1 MLFLT
6 NFAKFTVFPAFAKRT
21 MAGVVVSV
29 LAYQA
34 YKGYK
39 SYQTCKLHNEKQ
51 KRLKEEQEAAFENRY
66 FKEYDQMNDDPDA
79 PVPSANSH
87 VRETTPQGDVI
98 MTYDME
104 RALFC
109 YYCNKRT
116 VQFKYLEPVARKYV
130 IEHGCKRLYIDF
142 RKEMSKANER
152 ASNPAANPTAA
163 SNPAAA
169 PPIAPP
175 PVFAQLKKYS
185 NGNNGNN
192 SNNGN
197 RPPNLSKINEFIK
210 TKGLNV
216 IASASASA
224 SSNVLKEQVTH
235 YLYCGRLDDFIDA
248 ASESSPVNE
257 THDFNI
263 IKPIDYASY
272 KKMNDG
278 V

>member
-6 NFAKFTVFPAFAKRT
+6 NFANFAKITVFPAFTKRN
-21 MAGVVVSV
+21 MAVLAATV
-29 LAYQA
+29 LAYQT

-39 SYQTCKLHNEKQ
+39 FYQMCKLRNENQ

-66 FKEYDQMNDDPDA
+66 FKEYDQMSDDPDA
-79 PVPSANSH
+79 PIPSANSH
-87 VRETTPQGDVI
+87 VREPTPQGDVI
-98 MTYDME
+98 MTYDVE

-109 YYCNKRT
+109 YYCDKRT

-152 ASNPAANPTAA
+152 ATNPV
-163 SNPAAA
+163 PATN
-169 PPIAPP
+169 PPIVPP
-175 PVFAQLKKYS
+175 PVFAQLKKY
-185 NGNNGNN
+185 GNNGT
-192 SNNGN
+192 
-197 RPPNLSKINEFIK
+197 PNLSKMNEFIK
-210 TKGLNV
+210 TKGLN
-216 IASASASA
+216 ANT
-224 SSNVLKEQVTH
+224 SSNGLKEQVTH

-278 V
+278 GVM

>member
-6 NFAKFTVFPAFAKRT
+6 NFAKFPVFPAFAKRT
-21 MAGVVVSV
+21 MAVLAATV

-39 SYQTCKLHNEKQ
+39 CYQTCKLHNEKQ

-79 PVPSANSH
+79 LVPSANSH

-109 YYCNKRT
+109 YYCDKRT

-152 ASNPAANPTAA
+152 ATNP
-163 SNPAAA
+163 NPAAA
-169 PPIAPP
+169 VSIAPP

-185 NGNNGNN
+185 NGNNRNN
-192 SNNGN
+192 GNNGN

-216 IASASASA
+216 NANNSASASDSA

-278 V
+278 GVM

>member
-6 NFAKFTVFPAFAKRT
+6 NFAKFAKFPVFPAFTKRT
-21 MAGVVVSV
+21 MAVLAATV

-51 KRLKEEQEAAFENRY
+51 KRWKEEQEAAFENRY

-98 MTYDME
+98 MTYDVE

-109 YYCNKRT
+109 YYCDKRT

-130 IEHGCKRLYIDF
+130 VEHGCKRLYIDF
-142 RKEMSKANER
+142 RKEMSKANEKA
-152 ASNPAANPTAA
+152 ASTAA
-163 SNPAAA
+163 THA
-169 PPIAPP
+169 PSS
-175 PVFAQLKKYS
+175 VFAQLKKYS
-185 NGNNGNN
+185 TNQ
-192 SNNGN
+192 SNHNQSN
-197 RPPNLSKINEFIK
+197 HNQSNHNHNQSNHNQSNHFSKMNEFIK
-210 TKGLNV
+210 TKGLTVVANG
-216 IASASASA
+216 SGS
-224 SSNVLKEQVTH
+224 KQVTR
-235 YLYCGRLDDFIDA
+235 YVYCGRLDDFVDAVA

-272 KKMNDG
+272 KKMNDRQ
-278 V
+278 

>member
-98 MTYDME
+98 MTYDVE
-104 RALFC
+104 RELFC

-152 ASNPAANPTAA
+152 ASNPTANPAA
-163 SNPAAA
+163 NPAAA
-169 PPIAPP
+169 SPIAPP

-185 NGNNGNN
+185 TGNNGNNGNN
-192 SNNGN
+192 SN
-197 RPPNLSKINEFIK
+197 RIPNLSKINEFIK

-216 IASASASA
+216 SASTSASA

-235 YLYCGRLDDFIDA
+235 YLYCGRLDDFVD
-248 ASESSPVNE
+248 ASESSPINE

-272 KKMNDG
+272 KKMNDAL
-278 V
+278 

>member
-98 MTYDME
+98 MTYDVE
-104 RALFC
+104 RELFC

-152 ASNPAANPTAA
+152 ASNPTA
-163 SNPAAA
+163 NPAAA
-169 PPIAPP
+169 SPIAPP

-185 NGNNGNN
+185 TGNNGNN
-192 SNNGN
+192 SN
-197 RPPNLSKINEFIK
+197 RTPNLSKINEFIK

-216 IASASASA
+216 SASTSASA

-235 YLYCGRLDDFIDA
+235 YLYCGRLDDFVD
-248 ASESSPVNE
+248 ASESSPINE

-272 KKMNDG
+272 KKMNDAL
-278 V
+278 

>member
-6 NFAKFTVFPAFAKRT
+6 NFAKFPVFPAFAKRT
-21 MAGVVVSV
+21 MAVLAATV
-29 LAYQA
+29 LAYQT

-109 YYCNKRT
+109 YYCDKRT
-116 VQFKYLEPVARKYV
+116 VQFKYLESVARKYV
-130 IEHGCKRLYIDF
+130 VENGCKRLYIDI
-142 RKEMSKANER
+142 RKEMSKANEKA
-152 ASNPAANPTAA
+152 ASTAANH
-163 SNPAAA
+163 A
-169 PPIAPP
+169 PSS
-175 PVFAQLKKYS
+175 VFAQLKKYS
-185 NGNNGNN
+185 TNHGNHNHNQ
-192 SNNGN
+192 SNHNHIN
-197 RPPNLSKINEFIK
+197 HFSKMNEFIK
-210 TKGLNV
+210 TKGLTVGANAV
-216 IASASASA
+216 SG
-224 SSNVLKEQVTH
+224 SSNRLKEQVTR
-235 YLYCGRLDDFIDA
+235 YVYCGRLDDFVDAAA

-272 KKMNDG
+272 KKMNVG
-278 V
+278 YVL

>member
-6 NFAKFTVFPAFAKRT
+6 NFAKFPVFPAFAKRT
-21 MAGVVVSV
+21 MAVLAATV
-29 LAYQA
+29 LAYQT

-109 YYCNKRT
+109 YYCDKRT

-152 ASNPAANPTAA
+152 ATN
-163 SNPAAA
+163 

-175 PVFAQLKKYS
+175 TVFAQLKKYS
-185 NGNNGNN
+185 NGNTGNGNN
-192 SNNGN
+192 GNGNNGNGNNGN
-197 RPPNLSKINEFIK
+197 RTPNLSKINEFIK
-210 TKGLNV
+210 NKGLNV
-216 IASASASA
+216 SASASASA

-235 YLYCGRLDDFIDA
+235 YLYCGRLDEFIDA

-272 KKMNDG
+272 KKMNVGD
-278 V
+278 VL